1 MAAEDIERVPTRKR
15 RTEGMLSS
23 GVATEV
29 DDIREDIDPLIFGEA
44 LKLFDDDVGE
54 DNFGV
59 IVRKAAAPSHIRFAA
74 ARSRTRAGSMFSFA
88 HTSSSGN
95 RLEIGMETDRESVE

>member
-1 MAAEDIERVPTRKR
+1 MAAQDIERIPTRKR
-15 RTEGMLSS
+15 RTERMLSS

-29 DDIREDIDPLIFGEA
+29 DDLREDIDPLIFGEA

-54 DNFGV
+54 DNFGL

-74 ARSRTRAGSMFSFA
+74 APLDEHGRPRTHMASDLRFPV
-88 HTSSSGN
+88 TSN
-95 RLEIGMETDRESVE
+95 PQ